1 MLKGRVIIPIGF
13 LCIFLVTAAVF
24 GQEQAATDATIEK
37 IYQSEMRVRDHID
50 TKINSTNTQ
59 ISEINTKIGTLNTN
73 VEVNKTNITNIKDDI
88 RDLKNTM
95 TWMWRGIVVLIIGSV
110 VVPIALY
117 FLKQWWENRG
127 NEDSVNKVDSQT
139 AQVDQIEEM
148 PIQPTPGDVNEPSTA
163 QTTEMGEDEM
173 TPFRILQTKEFPQG
187 EELKDML
194 KSRHRATERKA

>member
-24 GQEQAATDATIEK
+24 GQEQAATDSTIEK

-50 TKINSTNTQ
+50 TKINSVNTQ

-88 RDLKNTM
+88 SDLKSTM

-110 VVPIALY
+110 VIPIALY

-127 NEDSVNKVDSQT
+127 DEESVNKVDPQT
-139 AQVDQIEEM
+139 AQVGQIEET
-148 PIQPTPGDVNEPSTA
+148 PTQPTEGDVNEPSTA
-163 QTTEMGEDEM
+163 QAKEMGADEM
-173 TPFRILQTKEFPQG
+173 TPFRTLQTKEFPQG

-194 KSRHRATERKA
+194 KSSHRATERKA